1 MRLNAFLA
9 RSGVASRRRADEL
22 IREGRVRVN
31 GEPGELNTHVGQRD
45 VVDVDGER
53 VEPQPLT
60 YVLLHKPDGVVTTAS
75 DPHGRRT
82 VVDLVPAEPRVVPV
96 GRLDV
101 DTTGALL
108 LTNDG
113 DLAHRL
119 AHPRYGVPK
128 VYEADVEG
136 SLSRDDLARLRDGI
150 ELDDGLTA
158 PASARVVTR
167 GTRLSRLELTLHEGR
182 KHQVKR
188 MCEAI
193 GHPVRHLHRVRYAEL
208 DLEGL
213 APGESRQL
221 TAKEVAGLRLG
232 VGL

>member
-1 MRLNAFLA
+1 ML
-9 RSGVASRRRADEL
+9 G
-22 IREGRVRVN
+22 
-31 GEPGELNTHVGQRD
+31 
-45 VVDVDGER
+45 
-53 VEPQPLT
+53 
-60 YVLLHKPDGVVTTAS
+60 
-75 DPHGRRT
+75 
-82 VVDLVPAEPRVVPV
+82 
-96 GRLDV
+96 
-101 DTTGALL
+101 
-108 LTNDG
+108 
-113 DLAHRL
+113 
-119 AHPRYGVPK
+119 
-128 VYEADVEG
+128 
-136 SLSRDDLARLRDGI
+136 DGI

-213 APGESRQL
+213 APGESRRL
-221 TAKEVAGLRLG
+221 TAEEVAGLRLG